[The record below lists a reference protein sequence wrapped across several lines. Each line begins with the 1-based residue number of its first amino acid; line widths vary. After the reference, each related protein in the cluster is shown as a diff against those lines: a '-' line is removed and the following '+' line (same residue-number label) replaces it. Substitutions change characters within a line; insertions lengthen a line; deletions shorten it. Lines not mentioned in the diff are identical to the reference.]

1 MLTLQ
6 RLVPLAGC
14 LLSLTCAQASAA
26 PSPYSTMVVFGDSL
40 SDAGQFPDAGGP
52 PGATTRFTNRTGP
65 TYLNNSG
72 ESFALVSSTLLGMKL
87 GVAPSDLNASTSPV
101 RAAQGLSD
109 GNNWAVGGYRTD
121 NILDSITSV
130 SNAAIPPGNPG
141 GGTVLRS
148 RPGYLPTNNFHA
160 DPNALYFLSGGGN
173 DFLQGLVQT
182 PAQAVAAGGRL
193 ADSVQTLQQAG
204 ARYVMVWMLPD
215 LGLTPAINGTPAQ
228 AGTSLLSGL
237 FNQSLVQRLSH
248 IDAEII
254 PLNIPLLLKE
264 TFSDPARF
272 GLATGQN
279 LTGTCFSGNGCT
291 ENPLYGLHSATPNPN
306 KLVYNDSV
314 HPTEA
319 GQRLIADY
327 AYSLLAAPWELT
339 LLPEMAQG
347 TLRAHQDELRNQ
359 WQADA
364 DHWQAVGQ
372 WRAIVAGGGQH
383 LDFNDERSSASG
395 DGNGYNLNV
404 GASYRLN
411 DAWRV
416 GVAAGFYRQNLEAG
430 ASDSDYKL
438 NSYLGTAFAQF
449 QQNHW
454 WADAALTGGKLDYDN
469 LKRKFALGISE
480 GGEKGDTDGS
490 LWALSG
496 RVGYDIAQPGSEWHL
511 SPFLSANYSRVDV
524 DGYSEKGAR
533 STALTFDDQKRTSKR
548 LGAGLQGSYRVTPQ
562 TQVFGEVAHE
572 HEFENDT
579 QRLNIALNSVPGIDF
594 KLDGYTPRSNSDRLS
609 LGVSHKLTNDL
620 ALRAAYNVHKDDNLT
635 QQGINVGVS
644 LDF

>member
-1 MLTLQ
+1 MPRPPLLA
-6 RLVPLAGC
+6 PLAGC
-14 LLSLTCAQASAA
+14 LLSLACSQAFAA

-40 SDAGQFPDAGGP
+40 ADAGQFPDPGGP
-52 PGATTRFTNRTGP
+52 AGASLRFTNRSGP
-65 TYLNNSG
+65 TYLGNGTEN
-72 ESFALVSSTLLGMKL
+72 FALVSSTLLGSKL
-87 GVAPSDLNASTSPV
+87 GVAANDLNASTSPV
-101 RAAQGLSD
+101 RAAQGLPD

-130 SNAAIPPGNPG
+130 SNTAIPPGNPG

-148 RPGYLPTNNFHA
+148 RQGYLPANAGRA

-173 DFLQGLVQT
+173 DFLQGVVQS

-193 ADSVQTLQQAG
+193 ADSAQVLQQAG
-204 ARYVMVWMLPD
+204 ARYIMVWMLPD

-228 AGTSLLSGL
+228 AASSALSNI
-237 FNQSLVQRLSH
+237 FNQALVQRLSQ
-248 IDAEII
+248 IDAQVI
-254 PLNIPLLLKE
+254 PLNIPLLLNE
-264 TFSDPARF
+264 TFADPGRF

-291 ENPLYGLHSATPNPN
+291 ANPIYGIGGTQPDPT
-306 KLVYNDSV
+306 KLIYNDSV

-327 AYSLLAAPWELT
+327 AYSLLAAPWEVT

-364 DHWQAVGQ
+364 GNWQAVGQ
-372 WRAIVAGGGQH
+372 WRAIVAGGGQR
-383 LDFNDERSSASG
+383 LDFDDQSSSAKG
-395 DGNGYNLNV
+395 DGNGYNLNI
-404 GASYRLN
+404 GGSYRLN
-411 DAWRV
+411 EAWRV
-416 GVAAGFYRQNLEAG
+416 GVAVGFYRQTLEAG

-438 NSYLGTAFAQF
+438 NNYMGTAFTQY

-454 WADAALTGGKLDYDN
+454 WADAALTGGKLDFDN
-469 LKRKFALGISE
+469 LKRKFALGVSE
-480 GGEKGDTDGS
+480 GSEKGDTDGW

-511 SPFLSANYSRVDV
+511 SPFISADYSRIEVN
-524 DGYSEKGAR
+524 GYSEKNSR
-533 STALTFDDQKRTSKR
+533 STSLTFDDQQRDSKR
-548 LGAGLQGSYRVTPQ
+548 LGLGLQGSYRVAPH

-579 QRLNIALNSVPGIDF
+579 QRVNIALNSVPGIDF

-609 LGVSHKLTNDL
+609 LGVSHKLTKEL
-620 ALRAAYNVHKDDNLT
+620 ALNAAYNIRKDDSLT
-635 QQGINVGVS
+635 QQGVSVGVS